1 MESKVQQL
9 LDRYNSGTA
18 MPDDL
23 KEIENLLENG
33 KIDIEN
39 LQGFEQ
45 LENRISRLETPAPSL
60 HLDEQFYKML
70 KREKKGLK
78 SFTWKNFFSWPEL
91 APRLALASITLIL
104 GLAAG
109 YILRSPAEK
118 DEQIGKLGH
127 EISELKEVMMLS
139 LLEKESA
146 TDRLKAV
153 SLTQGMDQASKK
165 VTEAL
170 IQTLNNDENVNV
182 RLAAL
187 DALKLYSKDSGVRE
201 SLVRSIAQQESP
213 LVQVALAELMAE
225 LQEKSAVKEF
235 QEILKDGKTPSD
247 IKKKIKESIQVI

>member
-1 MESKVQQL
+1 MFGRCCQSKSFQSTTRIKISVRTIGKTRVVMESKVQQL

-33 KIDIEN
+33 KIAIEN

-45 LENRISRLETPAPSL
+45 LENRISMLETPAPSL
-60 HLDEQFYKML
+60 NLDEQFYKML
-70 KREKKGLK
+70 KREKKGIK
-78 SFTWKNFFSWPEL
+78 SFTWKSFFSWPEL
-91 APRLALASITLIL
+91 APRLTLASITLIL

-118 DEQIGKLGH
+118 DEQIGKLGQ

-153 SLTQGMDQASKK
+153 SLTQGMDQGSKK

-187 DALKLYSKDSGVRE
+187 DALKLY
-201 SLVRSIAQQESP
+201 
-213 LVQVALAELMAE
+213 
-225 LQEKSAVKEF
+225 
-235 QEILKDGKTPSD
+235 
-247 IKKKIKESIQVI
+247 